1 MKKVIFLLIAA
12 CVFTVAKAQEMKQ
25 FSFATTVGTGIA
37 MSRPSST
44 PFSWQILGYYNIT
57 PRWAVGAG
65 TGVSVY
71 EKALI
76 PLFADARFNL
86 TKPRKFTPYLECGVG
101 YSFAMDKNSIGGF
114 FLNPSVGV
122 QWAIGGTNRLQLALG
137 YESQSLQRLKKA
149 ESQYAGVEFQE
160 SLVHSSIS
168 VKIGFMF

>member
-1 MKKVIFLLIAA
+1 MRKIIFLLIAV
-12 CVFTVAKAQEMKQ
+12 CTLTVAKAQEMKQ
-25 FSFATTVGTGIA
+25 FSFATTVGTGIS
-37 MSRPSST
+37 MNSPSST

-101 YSFAMDKNSIGGF
+101 YSFAADKNSRGGF
-114 FLNPSVGV
+114 FVNPSVGV
-122 QWAIGGTNRLQLALG
+122 QWAIGGTNRLQLAVG

-149 ESQYAGVEFQE
+149 ENQYVGIEFQE
-160 SLVHSSIS
+160 KITHSSIS